1 MSELA
6 AEEEY
11 RLEIADLRRKISRL
25 KTEHGELQLIEE
37 FEAELRILEA
47 LFQAAATT
55 LTAVEAEPA
64 LAHQLRVQGFGGAD
78 FREVYAF
85 VYDAALELELDDRPL
100 AAVIRATDF
109 TAGLRAPT

>member
-11 RLEIADLRRKISRL
+11 RLEIADLRRKVSRL
-25 KTEHGELQLIEE
+25 KAEHGEAHLIEE
-37 FEAELRILEA
+37 FEAELRILDA
-47 LFQAAATT
+47 LFQAATVT
-55 LTAVEAEPA
+55 LAAVERDPM
-64 LAHQLRVQGFGGAD
+64 LADQLRQQGFPRAD

-85 VYDAALELELDDRPL
+85 VYDAALELELADRPL

-109 TAGLRAPT
+109 TAGLRAPA

>member
-1 MSELA
+1 MSDLA

-11 RLEIADLRRKISRL
+11 RLEIAELRRKVSRL
-25 KTEHGELQLIEE
+25 KAEQGEPHLIEE

-47 LFQAAATT
+47 LFKAAAAT
-55 LTAVEAEPA
+55 LAA
-64 LAHQLRVQGFGGAD
+64 LAREPELADGLLRHGFRGAD

-85 VYDAALELELDDRPL
+85 VYDAALELELEGRPL

-109 TAGLRAPT
+109 TAGLRAPA